1 MSEEEHAIKA
11 CRAADTIRRAMRCLP
26 RPDGR
31 KSPPAVRIGIN
42 TGVALIGNVGSTERL
57 SYTAIGD
64 VVNVASRL
72 EALGK
77 EYDVEIVI
85 SEATAERC
93 GTDVKVRALGASAV
107 RGREK
112 PLQIYE
118 LIGVTEGAEIEPP
131 LKLV

>member
-1 MSEEEHAIKA
+1 
-11 CRAADTIRRAMRCLP
+11 MRSLS

-31 KSPPAVRIGIN
+31 RSQPAVRIGIN

-77 EYDVEIVI
+77 EYSVEIIV
-85 SEATAERC
+85 SEATAQRC
-93 GTDVKVRALGASAV
+93 NSSIRVRPLGASAV

-118 LIGVTEGAEIEPP
+118 LIGVIDGMDMEPLSKDRHEKHIGSKDHSP
-131 LKLV
+131 QSV